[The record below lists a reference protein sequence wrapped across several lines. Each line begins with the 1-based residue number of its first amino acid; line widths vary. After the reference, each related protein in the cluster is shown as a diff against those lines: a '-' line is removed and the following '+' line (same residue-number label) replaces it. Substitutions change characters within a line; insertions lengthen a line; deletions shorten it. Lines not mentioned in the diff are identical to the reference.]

1 MQITNAAAQQQDIAN
16 LKTSTTTEQVAA
28 RSGTLPNS
36 FDASKV
42 QSELNLQTAVTQEF
56 DTNRQQAKAQINQ
69 GIDQAKAD
77 LKSGTLSQSE
87 YEAKVQNLQTAG
99 VLLDSAAAGLYVP
112 NSNGAMGTV
121 AKMASPQVAQQI
133 GSYFKENAQDG
144 SAAHLVAHAV
154 LGAAVAAATGTDAVT
169 AGVSAATAEG
179 AVPKVA
185 NWLYG
190 TSDPDKLSAEQ
201 KGTISAIV
209 GLAGAAAGATTA
221 SNAGIVASGSAAQNA
236 VENNWDLLQILSP
249 SSAAALSRISQHHQA
264 MLTVA
269 GLRKLGNA
277 VVIVNGLPYV
287 LGVGGS
293 ALVPLS
299 GAGAAIPL
307 TSDGVV
313 GVVKAVSSGAA
324 AGTTLNIAQQLWN
337 CGSVSST
344 CFDNLNWVSVGV
356 SSGVAAATG
365 GAANA
370 MAQGAAVGQ
379 MTTTGLLK
387 NGINIVRYVKN
398 NPSSMVIWLN
408 QTSTGKIFNL
418 SGQSIVNKNNSS
430 EGK

>member
-1 MQITNAAAQQQDIAN
+1 M
-16 LKTSTTTEQVAA
+16 
-28 RSGTLPNS
+28 
-36 FDASKV
+36 
-42 QSELNLQTAVTQEF
+42 
-56 DTNRQQAKAQINQ
+56 
-69 GIDQAKAD
+69 
-77 LKSGTLSQSE
+77 
-87 YEAKVQNLQTAG
+87 
-99 VLLDSAAAGLYVP
+99 
-112 NSNGAMGTV
+112 
-121 AKMASPQVAQQI
+121 
-133 GSYFKENAQDG
+133 
-144 SAAHLVAHAV
+144 
-154 LGAAVAAATGTDAVT
+154 
-169 AGVSAATAEG
+169 
-179 AVPKVA
+179 
-185 NWLYG
+185 
-190 TSDPDKLSAEQ
+190 
-201 KGTISAIV
+201 
-209 GLAGAAAGATTA
+209 
-221 SNAGIVASGSAAQNA
+221 
-236 VENNWDLLQILSP
+236 
-249 SSAAALSRISQHHQA
+249 
-264 MLTVA
+264 
-269 GLRKLGNA
+269 
-277 VVIVNGLPYV
+277 VIVNGLPYV

-387 NGINIVRYVKN
+387 NEINIVRYVKN